1 MFEESM
7 HAARYHGNK
16 TTFFVALSLIEQ
28 LCCYFRS
35 VGFDWVWLICHRN
48 IVNYWLGKQH
58 QFFGEWIL
66 LKFNAFAFLSV
77 FLFAF
82 PNHMEL
88 KEILK
93 TDN

>member
-1 MFEESM
+1 MLLFS
-7 HAARYHGNK
+7 
-16 TTFFVALSLIEQ
+16 
-28 LCCYFRS
+28 FRGLRLGM
-35 VGFDWVWLICHRN
+35 VDLPTI
-48 IVNYWLGKQH
+48 NYWLGKQH

-66 LKFNAFAFLSV
+66 LKFNAFVFLSV

-88 KEILK
+88 NEILK